1 MLEKYRKLLPKFHSM
16 IDMSFLDD
24 ECKEAYKQGI
34 TSRLERISNQ
44 K

>member
-1 MLEKYRKLLPKFHSM
+1 M
-16 IDMSFLDD
+16 IDMSLLDD
-24 ECKEAYKQGI
+24 ESKEEYKQGL

>member
-1 MLEKYRKLLPKFHSM
+1 M

-24 ECKEAYKQGI
+24 ECKETYKQGI